1 MTMRRILI
9 PLLLLLLSACDSL
22 ADFGGGCTGEKSSV
36 RLREGRAPDDTDKS
50 EVAGDFTE
58 RWTYQDS
65 GGTRYYTFR
74 WGVSYGSCQ
83 VDGPGS
89 FSVIP
94 LTL

>member
-9 PLLLLLLSACDSL
+9 PLLLLLSACDSL
-22 ADFGGGCTGEKSSV
+22 ADFGSDCSAEKTAV
-36 RLREGRAPDDTDKS
+36 RLREGGPASHTETS
-50 EVAGDFTE
+50 EVAGDYTE
-58 RWTYQDS
+58 SWRYDDS
-65 GGTRYYTFR
+65 SGTRYYTFR
-74 WGVSYGSCQ
+74 WGVSYDGCQ